1 ALARVEPDAAATE
14 QAKAAALEALSGP
27 GLRSRYRLALVAA
40 ALVAALVATGVT
52 LAASRTARE
61 VVGLEGS
68 PPRTP
73 PAPIRTPL
81 PVGANGFA
89 TVIGHRVW
97 VATPNRERPV
107 SGRVAGFELSPNAVY
122 AAAGLPGQLVALD
135 PATLRMVKRL
145 RVNGTPVAISW
156 APIGIHIAYVLR
168 VGHAYSLHLIDG
180 DLTHDRVVARHV
192 SPVKPEWR
200 WDSLAV
206 AYVTSAG
213 DVRVLDMGSGRDSGY
228 DVPAQC
234 NANTPDQLAFA
245 PHGTLLAVAV
255 GVDAWA
261 ADTASRRRLC
271 LPGI

>member
-1 ALARVEPDAAATE
+1 MTWELRISVNVWPLGALPLDSVVETATVKSSPVSAVRITVEPDAAATE
-14 QAKAAALEALSGP
+14 QAKAAALEALSGA

-145 RVNGTPVAISW
+145 RVNGDQLGADRDS
-156 APIGIHIAYVLR
+156 HRLR
-168 VGHAYSLHLIDG
+168 PPRRA
-180 DLTHDRVVARHV
+180 
-192 SPVKPEWR
+192 
-200 WDSLAV
+200 
-206 AYVTSAG
+206 
-213 DVRVLDMGSGRDSGY
+213 RVL
-228 DVPAQC
+228 PA
-234 NANTPDQLAFA
+234 PD
-245 PHGTLLAVAV
+245 
-255 GVDAWA
+255 
-261 ADTASRRRLC
+261 RRR
-271 LPGI
+271 PDS